1 MEAIM
6 AIDRKSFS
14 SILPASEQPE
24 INKLIVA
31 NTTMRGY
38 LHLVAVRT
46 VFENEQPIEKF
57 TDVLIHPDR
66 AADIDVA
73 KFDAVSLQGL
83 TPRLAPGEKRD
94 NTTYHWG
101 SGAKAIGKH
110 LIKRMNATEPNTPDT
125 LVYAGV
131 GLYGTPEPTVTDQG
145 FGNE

>member
-1 MEAIM
+1 M

-14 SILPASEQPE
+14 SKLSPSEQPG
-24 INKLIVA
+24 INKLIVN
-31 NTTMRGY
+31 NTTIRGY

-66 AADIDVA
+66 AAEIDVA
-73 KFDAVSLQGL
+73 KFDAITLMGL
-83 TPRLAPGEKRD
+83 TPRLAPGEKRT
-94 NTTYHWG
+94 NTTYHWA

-110 LIKRMNATEPNTPDT
+110 LIERINATEEGQADT

-131 GLYGTPEPTVTDQG
+131 GIYGEAPVTT
-145 FGNE
+145 EE